1 MKCAPK
7 TISGASLVPWVKL
20 WALMSLLG
28 ALACRES
35 SSPKSVKPIVVFA
48 ASSLQEAFVQLER
61 NFEARYPQWDVQLS
75 FAGSQTLSLQ
85 ISHGAQAAIF
95 ASANRAHLSELQ
107 TQGLNKEIYPFARNP
122 LVLAVPFDSSFRDS
136 SEALKSAQRIVIG
149 TKEVPIG
156 NYTQTLIG
164 KANTLL
170 GPDFSKRLSQRIVS
184 QETNVRLVRAKL
196 ALGEADLGI
205 IYRSD
210 LHGQSKL
217 RALDSKPELEV
228 IARYYLGIVKP
239 QQAGAQELVDYLLSQ
254 EGQKILLAHG
264 FAKNE
269 G

>member
-7 TISGASLVPWVKL
+7 TISWVSLIPRVRLWVL
-20 WALMSLLG
+20 LSLLG
-28 ALACRES
+28 ALSCRES
-35 SSPKSVKPIVVFA
+35 PSPKSAKPIVVFA

-61 NFEARYPQWDVQLS
+61 NFEARSPQWDVQLS

-95 ASANRAHLSELQ
+95 ASANRAHLLELQ
-107 TQGLNKEIYPFARNP
+107 KQGLNKEIYLFARNP
-122 LVLAVPFDSSFRDS
+122 LVLAVPLDSSFKDS
-136 SEALKSAQRIVIG
+136 FEALRQAQKIVVG

-156 NYTQTLIG
+156 NYTQNLIA
-164 KANTLL
+164 KAKALL
-170 GPDFSKRLSQRIVS
+170 GADFSNRLSQRIVS

-210 LHGQSKL
+210 LYGQSKL
-217 RALDSKPELEV
+217 RALAPKPELEV